1 MLSSDK
7 QNQRMKR
14 TLLMLFIGMAFT
26 TVAQEDEDFFS
37 DDSEGAKGYMEAFSS
52 TRIINGHSAET
63 LEAGELEFRIEHRFG
78 DVAGENGGGQAMFG
92 FDNSSD
98 IRFAFEYG
106 LTDNMMIGLG
116 RSKGAGNPYRS
127 LVDGLYKYR
136 FLSQG
141 ENAPLSMAVLGM
153 MTYSYM
159 TASEEISDVSHF
171 PKQAHRFAYATQL
184 NMTRSFD
191 GKASIALMPTL
202 VHRNYVASNDQN
214 TLFALGG
221 AARVSVT
228 KKIGVNVEY
237 YHVLDDRDIRPDA
250 LNSLSIAFDYSTFG
264 HNFKID
270 LTNSRGFGETQFITG
285 TVSNWTKGQF
295 RIGFAITRSFDLKK

>member
-1 MLSSDK
+1 
-7 QNQRMKR
+7 
-14 TLLMLFIGMAFT
+14 MLFIGTAIAT
-26 TVAQEDEDFFS
+26 YAQEEDDFFS
-37 DDSEGAKGYMEAFSS
+37 DDENTKEYREAFSS

-78 DVAGENGGGQAMFG
+78 DVAGDNGGAQAMFG

-106 LTDNMMIGLG
+106 LTDHMMIGLG

-127 LVDGLYKYR
+127 LLDGLYKYR

-141 ENAPLSMAVLGM
+141 QNAPISMAVLGM
-153 MTYSYM
+153 MTYTYM

-171 PKQAHRFAYATQL
+171 PKQVHRLAYATQL
-184 NMTRSFD
+184 NMTKTFD
-191 GKASIALMPTL
+191 GIASIALMPTL
-202 VHRNYVASNDQN
+202 VHRNYVASDDQN
-214 TLFALGG
+214 TLFALGAG
-221 AARVSVT
+221 ARVALT
-228 KKIGVNVEY
+228 KKIGVNLEY
-237 YHVLDDRDIRPDA
+237 YHVFDDSNLRPDA

-270 LTNSRGFGETQFITG
+270 ITNSRGFGETQFIPG
-285 TVSNWTKGQF
+285 TVSDWSKGQF
-295 RIGFAITRSFDLKK
+295 RIGFAITRSFDLKR

>member
-1 MLSSDK
+1 
-7 QNQRMKR
+7 MKR
-14 TLLMLFIGMAFT
+14 TLLMLFIGMAIT
-26 TVAQEDEDFFS
+26 TVAQEDDEFFS
-37 DDSEGAKGYMEAFSS
+37 DDEESSKGYQEAFSS

-63 LEAGELEFRIEHRFG
+63 LDAGELEFRIEHRFG
-78 DVAGENGGGQAMFG
+78 DVAGDNGGAQAMFG

-106 LTDNMMIGLG
+106 LTDQMMIGLG
-116 RSKGAGNPYRS
+116 RNKGAGNPYRS
-127 LVDGLYKYR
+127 LLDGLYKYR

-141 ENAPLSMAVLGM
+141 ENAPISMAALGM
-153 MTYSYM
+153 MTYTYM

-171 PKQAHRFAYATQL
+171 PKQAHRLAYATQL
-184 NMTRSFD
+184 IMTRTFE
-191 GKASIALMPTL
+191 GKASLALMPTL

-221 AARVSVT
+221 AARVSLT
-228 KKIGVNVEY
+228 KKIGLNVEY
-237 YHVLDDRDIRPDA
+237 YHVFDDPNLRPDA
-250 LNSLSIAFDYSTFG
+250 INSLSVAFDYSTFG

-270 LTNSRGFGETQFITG
+270 ITNSRGFGETQFVPG
-285 TVSNWTKGQF
+285 TVSDWTKGQF